1 MRVVI
6 RSFSFHN
13 FILGVVNIVREHNKL
28 TNATIVNIENLTI
41 NNSDSRPLNSH
52 ENSARWIILVII
64 ITFFLHGWTLCIVLK
79 YCGPLSCRNHQAVRS
94 LNGLRDS
101 RSVFRVLR

>member
-1 MRVVI
+1 LRVRNLKSWKDYVRVVI

-28 TNATIVNIENLTI
+28 TNATIVNIENLAI

-64 ITFFLHGWTLCIVLK
+64 ITFFFCIDGRCV
-79 YCGPLSCRNHQAVRS
+79 
-94 LNGLRDS
+94 
-101 RSVFRVLR
+101 

>member
-64 ITFFLHGWTLCIVLK
+64 ITFFCMDGRCV
-79 YCGPLSCRNHQAVRS
+79 
-94 LNGLRDS
+94 
-101 RSVFRVLR
+101 